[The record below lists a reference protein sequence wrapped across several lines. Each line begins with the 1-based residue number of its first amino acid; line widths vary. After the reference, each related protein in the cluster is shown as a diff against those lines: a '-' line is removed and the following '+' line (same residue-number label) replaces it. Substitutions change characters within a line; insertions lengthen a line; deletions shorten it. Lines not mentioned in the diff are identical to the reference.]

1 MKVNYRNK
9 IFKLVLANGFNT
21 VSIEKIL
28 VLNSTGNRWNIVRYK
43 EISYKGEDS

>member
-1 MKVNYRNK
+1 MKLNYRNK

-21 VSIEKIL
+21 VS
-28 VLNSTGNRWNIVRYK
+28 VLKNPVLKSMGNHWNIVRYK